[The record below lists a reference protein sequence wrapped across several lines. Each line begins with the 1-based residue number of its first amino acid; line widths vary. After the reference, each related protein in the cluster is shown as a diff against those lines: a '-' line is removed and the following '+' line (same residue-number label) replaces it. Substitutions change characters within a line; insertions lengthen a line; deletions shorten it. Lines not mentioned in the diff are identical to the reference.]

1 MKNLGFKQPNPRK
14 HLELNT
20 IEQVAETFAF
30 YFDQGIATELFVD
43 NKTVF
48 DRLVEAAKMMENE

>member
-1 MKNLGFKQPNPRK
+1 
-14 HLELNT
+14 LNT